1 MRQYCSPGNAIIF
14 YRLLLHR
21 LYFDPSGN
29 PLNFKKIIIV
39 ITLFFIYFIV
49 YIFVA
54 YNNILNFDSPGTITQ
69 QTLRKSLVQSLTF
82 IHILLTSNS
91 EPQGPIY
98 TLQLFY
104 NTKCTLSQLCL
115 QHFYCQFIRQ
125 FFYLISPPFRTP
137 TSPSP

>member
-14 YRLLLHR
+14 YRLLLHI

-29 PLNFKKIIIV
+29 PLNFKKKKKYF
-39 ITLFFIYFIV
+39 FFIYFIV

-54 YNNILNFDSPGTITQ
+54 YNILNFDSPGTITQ

-82 IHILLTSNS
+82 IHILLISNL

-104 NTKCTLSQLCL
+104 DTKCTLSQLCL

-137 TSPSP
+137 TSPSS